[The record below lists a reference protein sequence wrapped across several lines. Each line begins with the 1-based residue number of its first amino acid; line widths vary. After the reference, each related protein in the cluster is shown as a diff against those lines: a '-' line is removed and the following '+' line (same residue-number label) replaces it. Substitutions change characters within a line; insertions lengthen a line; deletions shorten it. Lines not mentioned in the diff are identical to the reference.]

1 MTAIGFLLHT
11 DAIFIPCLA
20 SDEVPVVERL
30 LLRLHVLPS
39 RPLLGLVTVA
49 RSMIRGE

>member
-11 DAIFIPCLA
+11 DVMFVLCLA
-20 SDEVPVVERL
+20 NNEVPAVEMFLR
-30 LLRLHVLPS
+30 RLHVLPS

-49 RSMIRGE
+49 RSMM

>member
-11 DAIFIPCLA
+11 DAMFVLCLA
-20 SDEVPVVERL
+20 NNEAPAVEML
-30 LLRLHVLPS
+30 LLQLHVLPS

-49 RSMIRGE
+49 RSMM